1 MKNWH
6 YLDPQNQE
14 QQAPESE
21 LAALIADDQITQTS
35 LVWSEGLP
43 EWTAAG
49 EVIGHLFQAGSSAS
63 ASCSPLDQPYLD

>member
-21 LAALIADDQITQTS
+21 LAALIAEDQITQTS
-35 LVWSEGLP
+35 LV
-43 EWTAAG
+43 
-49 EVIGHLFQAGSSAS
+49 
-63 ASCSPLDQPYLD
+63 